1 MKINY
6 KLFRNRHTPC
16 RWMRTW
22 IHCWTKCYLRC
33 KGHLSH
39 MSGPRQGWWQ
49 VDGCSWQIWMDWT
62 TFQSIPLLYLVC
74 PPGRWNPQTSFI
86 QSLGPWAIGVPMNSD
101 NPDLRST
108 HEELRAKED
117 FTNILLM
124 EEILHQLRL
133 VVEILS
139 FTRFLHPRCLL
150 GIPTIN
156 SRFVDFFVELIDHHR
171 RESNDIF
178 CNLPKFPEILQIRLK
193 GLQVVVG
200 CFHSVRPWVATA
212 PLRMRKVTSNDVLK
226 PLMPPTSVA
235 IEVWSLHCPLKLQ
248 GQACCEDRGQV
259 KLRIDKLLNS
269 RDLLQRRMELG
280 PIDTPKYFR
289 TWKATGKIYSFLSG
303 RLQKS
308 RVPPFW
314 CASMIVETVYSC
326 VLQVIWC
333 TISITLWCARHHG
346 TKWIVH
352 NTPCHF
358 FFGRIQYCH

>member
-1 MKINY
+1 
-6 KLFRNRHTPC
+6 
-16 RWMRTW
+16 
-22 IHCWTKCYLRC
+22 
-33 KGHLSH
+33 
-39 MSGPRQGWWQ
+39 MSY
-49 VDGCSWQIWMDWT
+49 SAM
-62 TFQSIPLLYLVC
+62 FQ
-74 PPGRWNPQTSFI
+74 N
-86 QSLGPWAIGVPMNSD
+86 
-101 NPDLRST
+101 
-108 HEELRAKED
+108 
-117 FTNILLM
+117 
-124 EEILHQLRL
+124 
-133 VVEILS
+133 
-139 FTRFLHPRCLL
+139 
-150 GIPTIN
+150 
-156 SRFVDFFVELIDHHR
+156 
-171 RESNDIF
+171 
-178 CNLPKFPEILQIRLK
+178 PEILQIRLK

-226 PLMPPTSVA
+226 PLMPPSSVA

-314 CASMIVETVYSC
+314 CASMIVQTVYSC

-333 TISITLWCARHHG
+333 TISIMLWCARHHG

-358 FFGRIQYCH
+358 FGEDSVLSLNMSMFNFNYHDSKDIREPLLMGKNPTNKLMLSNMCSFYHIKCFIFRSHWGWSHFLEKILYLYAELSSWGPVGRILSTDSWAKENASRESGP